1 MRESFNELSLKELNT
16 KREELMKKHRETRFN
31 VVVGHVE
38 NSMEERMI
46 RRKIARLNTLIH
58 EFNLGIRKQ

>member
-1 MRESFNELSLKELNT
+1 MRDSYNDLSLKELKT
-16 KREELMKKHRETRFN
+16 KREELLKKHREIRFN

-38 NSMEERMI
+38 NSMEERII

-58 EFNLGIRKQ
+58 EFGLGIRKQ

>member
-1 MRESFNELSLKELNT
+1 MRESFSELSLTELNN
-16 KREELMKKHRETRFN
+16 KREELMKKHREIRFN

-38 NSMEERMI
+38 NAMEERLV

-58 EFNLGIRKQ
+58 EFDLGMRKQ